1 MENFYSSVDGHGLKR
16 TTHAS
21 YARRLATVVTVL
33 TRLAQPPA
41 CPVISLNFDY
51 LFHVA
56 HGSKIDTATKVN

>member
-21 YARRLATVVTVL
+21 YARRLATVTVL
-33 TRLAQPPA
+33 SRLAQPAA
-41 CPVISLNFDY
+41 CPVIPLNFDY